1 MCCCYI
7 RYLHGFILT
16 AAAVVEARQGAQ
28 DGEQPDVCGFQLPSL
43 GMTKWTRRKYYGK
56 FWLLIF
62 WEMQTWATKL
72 HSSLHHA
79 EHHFNTSTSSPL
91 MWNNTGMKE
100 EIWLSLEEMNST
112 CSCLSL
118 LRTRSLMSPSCLLS
132 SSTLSSLDYKPQR
145 RSWPSQVHAGA
156 SYTVAIVL

>member
-28 DGEQPDVCGFQLPSL
+28 DGEQPDVCGFQLPLL

-62 WEMQTWATKL
+62 
-72 HSSLHHA
+72 
-79 EHHFNTSTSSPL
+79 
-91 MWNNTGMKE
+91 
-100 EIWLSLEEMNST
+100 
-112 CSCLSL
+112 
-118 LRTRSLMSPSCLLS
+118 
-132 SSTLSSLDYKPQR
+132 
-145 RSWPSQVHAGA
+145 
-156 SYTVAIVL
+156 